1 MPFSL
6 RLSTNLHTPWNLSNS
21 NEPTPP
27 TNQNLSFRR
36 FSPLSS
42 FRTSLDCVSDG
53 GVTKEV
59 PVRLPFVVVRRPNEA
74 SRFFWVGNCLQVVTV
89 DGGAAA
95 DADVDFDD
103 RVLRVCGSVV
113 REFFI
118 PRGVTGN
125 YVEYVK
131 WKLLHRVFS
140 SALQV
145 LATQAMFTAMGVGFS
160 SSLPSAAALNW
171 VLKDGIGRLSR
182 CIYTASLASAFDTNL
197 KRVRFTTSVLFVASI
212 GLELLTPT
220 FPQCFLLLAT
230 IANISKQISLACY
243 LATRSAVH
251 QSFAIGDNL
260 GEISAK
266 AQIQTVC
273 FDILGLMLAAI
284 VNMCIESHRRQ
295 QAGLHYLIY
304 PFFAAMDLF
313 GIYQG
318 LKHVHL
324 QTLTKDRLEIILST
338 WIECGYVP
346 SPAEV
351 SDKEGVNLLG
361 VKGECSWPIRIGCL
375 NPKDQI
381 PKWSMKTIQC
391 ITNEDYY
398 FVCVEFFKGL
408 KRTRKQSIL
417 VSVREGAE
425 AVHIIMGLLQAC
437 YIRRA
442 VLMNSTRW
450 EIIIEESNASDSTM
464 EDWSVI
470 VENAKRSAE
479 RDVSNLIDQMVEMG
493 WMVKNIL
500 LSTQEQ
506 IRYSFVCD

>member
-6 RLSTNLHTPWNLSNS
+6 HPTTTNHPSWKNLQTPKS
-21 NEPTPP
+21 PTPP
-27 TNQNLSFRR
+27 TNPKTLFPRR
-36 FSPLSS
+36 ISAFS
-42 FRTSLDCVSDG
+42 SLTTSDG
-53 GVTKEV
+53 GVAKGSV
-59 PVRLPFVVVRRPNEA
+59 PIRLPFVVVRGPTEV
-74 SRFFWVGNCLQVVTV
+74 SRFFWSGNCLHEVATGEG
-89 DGGAAA
+89 GGAH
-95 DADVDFDD
+95 VEFDG
-103 RVLRVCGSVV
+103 RLLRACGSAVWD
-113 REFFI
+113 FFI
-118 PRGVTGN
+118 PRRVAGS

-145 LATQAMFTAMGVGFS
+145 LATQAMFAAMGVGFS
-160 SSLPSAAALNW
+160 RSLPSAAALNW
-171 VLKDGIGRLSR
+171 VLKDGLGRLSR

-212 GLELLTPT
+212 WLELLTPA

-243 LATRSAVH
+243 LATRAAVH

-273 FDILGLMLAAI
+273 FDILGLMLAAL
-284 VNMCIESHRRQ
+284 VNLLTENHRRQ
-295 QAGLHYLIY
+295 QAGLHYFIY

-324 QTLTKDRLEIILST
+324 QTLTKDRLEIILNT

-351 SDKEGVNLLG
+351 SEKEGINFLG
-361 VKGECSWPIRIGCL
+361 VKGKCLWPIRIGCL
-375 NPKDQI
+375 NQKDQI
-381 PKWSMKTIQC
+381 PKWSIKTIQC
-391 ITNEDYY
+391 ITDEDNY
-398 FVCVEFFKGL
+398 FVCMKIFKGL
-408 KRTRKQSIL
+408 TRTRQPSIL
-417 VSVREGAE
+417 LSMREGAE
-425 AVHIIMGLLQAC
+425 AVHIITGLLQAC

-442 VLMNSTRW
+442 LLMKTTRW
-450 EIIIEESNASDSTM
+450 EIVIEESCATDSTM
-464 EDWSVI
+464 EDWPVI
-470 VENAKRSAE
+470 VEDAKKSAE
-479 RDVSNLIDQMVEMG
+479 KDVSDLIEQMLGMG

-506 IRYSFVCD
+506 TRYNFVCD

>member
-6 RLSTNLHTPWNLSNS
+6 HLPTNHPHPTSCHLPNPKQ
-21 NEPTPP
+21 PTPI
-27 TNQNLSFRR
+27 NQNPIFRR
-36 FSPLSS
+36 FSAFSS
-42 FRTSLDCVSDG
+42 LRTSLDCVSDG
-53 GVTKEV
+53 RVEKGSSSSSSL
-59 PVRLPFVVVRRPNEA
+59 PPPPIRLPFLVRTPARV
-74 SRFFWVGNCLQVVTV
+74 SRFFWTGNCLQVAVSV
-89 DGGAAA
+89 DGGRAAA
-95 DADVDFDD
+95 ASGVDFDD
-103 RVLRVCGSVV
+103 RWLRACGSVV
-113 REFFI
+113 WDFFI

-160 SSLPSAAALNW
+160 CSLPSAAALNW
-171 VLKDGIGRLSR
+171 VLKDGLGRLSR

-197 KRVRFTTSVLFVASI
+197 KSIGAAIALERPLAATETSVVGRIEVAAVAS
-212 GLELLTPT
+212 
-220 FPQCFLLLAT
+220 A
-230 IANISKQISLACY
+230 IAPEQDGAIAGSTAVFNCY
-243 LATRSAVH
+243 LDFKRKLANTLMPPLCRIVFDFPCAVVADLPYAISAVH

-273 FDILGLMLAAI
+273 FDILGLMLAAL
-284 VNMCIESHRRQ
+284 VNLWIENHRRQ
-295 QAGLHYLIY
+295 QAGFHYFIY

-318 LKHVHL
+318 LKTVHL

-351 SDKEGVNLLG
+351 SEKEGINFLG
-361 VKGECSWPIRIGCL
+361 VKGG
-375 NPKDQI
+375 
-381 PKWSMKTIQC
+381 M
-391 ITNEDYY
+391 
-398 FVCVEFFKGL
+398 
-408 KRTRKQSIL
+408 
-417 VSVREGAE
+417 
-425 AVHIIMGLLQAC
+425 LLTLLFLFNTVQAC

-442 VLMNSTRW
+442 LLMNNTRW
-450 EIIIEESNASDSTM
+450 EIIIEESHASDSTM
-464 EDWSVI
+464 EDWFVI
-470 VENAKRSAE
+470 VEDAKKSAE
-479 RDVSNLIDQMVEMG
+479 RDTSNLIEQMVGKG
-493 WMVKNIL
+493 WMAKNIL

-506 IRYSFVCD
+506 TRYSFICD

>member
-6 RLSTNLHTPWNLSNS
+6 HTPTIHPHPTSWNLLR
-21 NEPTPP
+21 P
-27 TNQNLSFRR
+27 NQNLNFRR
-36 FSPLSS
+36 VLTFSSL
-42 FRTSLDCVSDG
+42 RTSFECVSDG
-53 GVTKEV
+53 GVDKGSR
-59 PVRLPFVVVRRPNEA
+59 PVSIRFPFVVRSPTQV
-74 SRFFWVGNCLQVVTV
+74 SRFFWNGNCLQVVTV
-89 DGGAAA
+89 DGAAA
-95 DADVDFDD
+95 SSQ
-103 RVLRVCGSVV
+103 LCGSVV
-113 REFFI
+113 RDFFI
-118 PRGVTGN
+118 PKQVTGN
-125 YVEYVK
+125 YVDYVK

-145 LATQAMFTAMGVGFS
+145 LATQAMFTAMGVGYS

-171 VLKDGIGRLSR
+171 VLKDGLGRLSR

-212 GLELLTPT
+212 GLELLTPA

-273 FDILGLMLAAI
+273 FDILGLMLAAL
-284 VNMCIESHRRQ
+284 VNLCMENHQRQ
-295 QAGLHYLIY
+295 QAGLQFFIY
-304 PFFAAMDLF
+304 PFFSAMDLF

-324 QTLTKDRLEIILST
+324 QTLTKDRLEIILNT

-351 SDKEGVNLLG
+351 SEKEGINFLG
-361 VKGECSWPIRIGCL
+361 VKGKSLWPIRIGCL
-375 NPKDQI
+375 NPKDLI

-391 ITNEDYY
+391 ITDEDYY
-398 FVCVEFFKGL
+398 FVCVEIIKGL
-408 KRTRKQSIL
+408 TRTGQPHIL
-417 VSVREGAE
+417 LSMREGAK

-442 VLMNSTRW
+442 LLMNSSRW
-450 EIIIEESNASDSTM
+450 EISIEESNDSDSTV
-464 EDWSVI
+464 EDWSEI
-470 VENAKRSAE
+470 VEDGKRSAE
-479 RDVSNLIDQMVEMG
+479 RDLSNLIEQMLGMG
-493 WMVKNIL
+493 WVVKSIL

-506 IRYSFVCD
+506 NRYSFVCD

>member
-6 RLSTNLHTPWNLSNS
+6 HPTTTNHPSWNLLH
-21 NEPTPP
+21 P
-27 TNQNLSFRR
+27 TNQKPL
-36 FSPLSS
+36 FSRKVSVFSS
-42 FRTSLDCVSDG
+42 LRTCASDG
-53 GVTKEV
+53 GVAEGS
-59 PVRLPFVVVRRPNEA
+59 PPIRLPFAVVRGPTEV
-74 SRFFWVGNCLQVVTV
+74 SRFFWSGSCLQEAVTV
-89 DGGAAA
+89 DGARGHGRGRG
-95 DADVDFDD
+95 ADVDFGD
-103 RVLRVCGSVV
+103 RLV
-113 REFFI
+113 RAVWGFFI
-118 PRGVTGN
+118 PRRVAGN

-145 LATQAMFTAMGVGFS
+145 LATQAMFAAMGVGFS

-171 VLKDGIGRLSR
+171 VLKDGLGRLSR

-212 GLELLTPT
+212 GLELLTPA

-251 QSFAIGDNL
+251 QSFAIGNNL

-273 FDILGLMLAAI
+273 FDILGLTFAAL
-284 VNMCIESHRRQ
+284 VNLWIENHRRR
-295 QAGLHYLIY
+295 QAGLRYFIY

-324 QTLTKDRLEIILST
+324 QTLTKDRLEIILNT

-351 SDKEGVNLLG
+351 SAKEGIDFLG
-361 VKGECSWPIRIGCL
+361 VKGKCLWPIRIGCL
-375 NPKDQI
+375 NIKDQI
-381 PKWSMKTIQC
+381 PKWSIKTIQC
-391 ITNEDYY
+391 ITDEDYY
-398 FVCVEFFKGL
+398 FVCMKIFKGL
-408 KRTRKQSIL
+408 KKTGQPSIL
-417 VSVREGAE
+417 LSMREGAE
-425 AVHIIMGLLQAC
+425 AAHIITGLLQAC

-442 VLMNSTRW
+442 LLMNSSRW

-464 EDWSVI
+464 EDWSII
-470 VENAKRSAE
+470 VEDAKRSAE
-479 RDVSNLIDQMVEMG
+479 RDLSKLIEQMLGMG

-506 IRYSFVCD
+506 TRYSFVYD

>member
-197 KRVRFTTSVLFVASI
+197 K
-212 GLELLTPT
+212 
-220 FPQCFLLLAT
+220 
-230 IANISKQISLACY
+230 
-243 LATRSAVH
+243 SAVH